1 LCFETFLLDVSSF
14 SVALKLKFFI
24 PQIVCLF
31 TVGLLIASRFMWQSQ
46 HHPLAGAVVTQA
58 QPCSMVLREVKPQSV
73 FDLLRYPT
81 DTRW

>member
-1 LCFETFLLDVSSF
+1 
-14 SVALKLKFFI
+14 
-24 PQIVCLF
+24 
-31 TVGLLIASRFMWQSQ
+31 MWQSL
-46 HHPLAGAVVTQA
+46 HHPLVGAVVTQA